1 MKAVLAEEM
10 KSIEGEAI
18 HDFKIPSLS
27 LMETAAFK
35 VSLKCF
41 ELIQDRKYTKILV
54 FAGKGNNGGD
64 GLAFCRQKS

>member
-10 KSIEGEAI
+10 KSIEREAI

-35 VSLKCF
+35 VSEKCF
-41 ELIQDRKYTKILV
+41 EIIRDRKWSSGKTK
-54 FAGKGNNGGD
+54 
-64 GLAFCRQKS
+64 